1 MKYFLTFIQSKKF
14 ILGAAVAL
22 AFGIIFIL
30 GVNSFI
36 FQTAESLIFQYVRD
50 VPQKEVAL
58 VLGARVY
65 PDGRMS
71 DILTDR
77 ALTALDLYQKKK
89 VEKILVS
96 GDHGRQQYDEVNT
109 IKDYLLQK
117 GVPASDIFLDHAGFD
132 TYDSVYRAKHIF
144 EVESLVIVTQ
154 EFHLPRALYLAGS
167 LGIDAVGVVSDRRE
181 YVQGAYNELR
191 ETFARVKTFLD
202 VTLQAKPKFLGE
214 RIPVTGDSKA
224 SWDQL

>member
-1 MKYFLTFIQSKKF
+1 MKSFLTFIQSKKLL
-14 ILGAAVAL
+14 LGISGVL
-22 AFGIIFIL
+22 VLGIIFIFA
-30 GVNSFI
+30 VNALILQTTEAMI
-36 FQTAESLIFQYVRD
+36 FRYVRD
-50 VPQKEVAL
+50 VPAKQVAL
-58 VLGARVY
+58 ILGAKVY

-77 ALTALDLYQKKK
+77 ALTALDLYQQKK
-89 VEKILVS
+89 VLKILVS
-96 GDHGRQQYDEVNT
+96 GDHGREQYDEVNT

-154 EFHLPRALYLAGS
+154 EFHLPRALYLAKA

-191 ETFARVKTFLD
+191 ETFARVKAFLD
-202 VTLQAKPKFLGE
+202 VILQAKPKFLGE
-214 RIPVTGDSKA
+214 QIPVTGDSKA